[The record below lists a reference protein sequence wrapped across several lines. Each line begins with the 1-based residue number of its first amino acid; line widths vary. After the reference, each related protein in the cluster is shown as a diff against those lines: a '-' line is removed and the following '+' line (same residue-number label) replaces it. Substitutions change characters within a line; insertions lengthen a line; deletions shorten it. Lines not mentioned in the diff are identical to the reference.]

1 MDILSQISC
10 CLHMLAAEVWC
21 VLIVMDQIKLHG
33 APNHVSFGIDGYL
46 IVAITIRNC
55 SIGTRLLLCR

>member
-1 MDILSQISC
+1 
-10 CLHMLAAEVWC
+10 MLAAEVWR

-33 APNHVSFGIDGYL
+33 GSNHVSFGIGGYL